1 MIPPLSTIITETL
14 KPPLQHRSIA
24 ASAIARAASSETSRC
39 VTIAWAEA
47 GELSPADYRKG
58 AEKVQ

>member
-14 KPPLQHRSIA
+14 KPPLRHRSIA
-24 ASAIARAASSETSRC
+24 ASAIARAAPSETSRW

-47 GELSPADYRKG
+47 GN
-58 AEKVQ
+58 

>member
-14 KPPLQHRSIA
+14 KPPLRHRSIA
-24 ASAIARAASSETSRC
+24 ASAIARAAPSETSHW

-47 GELSPADYRKG
+47 GN
-58 AEKVQ
+58 